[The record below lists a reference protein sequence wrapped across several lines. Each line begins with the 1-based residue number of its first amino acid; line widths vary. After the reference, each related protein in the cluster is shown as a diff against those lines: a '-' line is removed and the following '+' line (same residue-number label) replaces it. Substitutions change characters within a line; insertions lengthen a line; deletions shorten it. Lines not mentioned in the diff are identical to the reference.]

1 MATKKKTE
9 ETPEARPLHTDGYME
24 WLIGELA
31 RKNGWTYDF
40 AKEWSEER
48 YKDSKA

>member
-9 ETPEARPLHTDGYME
+9 ETPAPDNGYTE